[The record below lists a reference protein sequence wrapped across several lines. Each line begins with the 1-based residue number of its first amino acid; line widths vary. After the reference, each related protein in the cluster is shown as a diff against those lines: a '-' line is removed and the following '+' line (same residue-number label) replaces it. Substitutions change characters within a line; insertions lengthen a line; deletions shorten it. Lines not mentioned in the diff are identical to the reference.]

1 MTIETPF
8 LFYWSFW
15 FLYFIPFAYTKFPNK
30 NVYLGVL
37 LLFLSVRT
45 FSFSVQQVTINMSE
59 IVFVFFVLFL
69 FMKEKFQKGDYYYTF
84 MIGIFYTSLQL
95 FALLNP
101 ILFTYVSFMTLP
113 IYMALFAL
121 LIPGTFRRKIYITW
135 IGTFF
140 GKTFYETILVVYQL
154 HNEYGMYKQYMMIQ
168 LTIIFLLGFRF
179 IKKVCCHSFSY
190 IMNR

>member
-15 FLYFIPFAYTKFPNK
+15 FLCFILFAYSTFPNK
-30 NVYLGVL
+30 NVYVGVL
-37 LLFLSVRT
+37 LLLLSVRP
-45 FSFSVQQVTINMSE
+45 FSFSVQQVTIHMSE

-84 MIGIFYTSLQL
+84 MVGVFYTSLQL
-95 FALLNP
+95 FSLVNP

-121 LIPGTFRRKIYITW
+121 FIPGSFRRKIYITW

-140 GKTFYETILVVYQL
+140 GKTFYETILVMYHL
-154 HNEYGMYKQYMMIQ
+154 HHEYGMYEQYMMIQ
-168 LTIIFLLGFRF
+168 LTIIFLFGFRF
-179 IKKVCCHSFSY
+179 IKMVCCRSFSY
-190 IMNR
+190 LMNR

>member
-15 FLYFIPFAYTKFPNK
+15 FLYFILFAYTKFPNK
-30 NVYLGVL
+30 NDYLRVL
-37 LLFLSVRT
+37 LFFLSVRIFLVSIHHVT
-45 FSFSVQQVTINMSE
+45 FNLSLF
-59 IVFVFFVLFL
+59 VFVFFVLLHFIKDY
-69 FMKEKFQKGDYYYTF
+69 FHKCDYYYTF
-84 MIGIFYTSLQL
+84 MIGIFYTSLHL

-101 ILFTYVSFMTLP
+101 ILFTYVSFMMLP

-168 LTIIFLLGFRF
+168 LTIIFILGF
-179 IKKVCCHSFSY
+179 
-190 IMNR
+190 